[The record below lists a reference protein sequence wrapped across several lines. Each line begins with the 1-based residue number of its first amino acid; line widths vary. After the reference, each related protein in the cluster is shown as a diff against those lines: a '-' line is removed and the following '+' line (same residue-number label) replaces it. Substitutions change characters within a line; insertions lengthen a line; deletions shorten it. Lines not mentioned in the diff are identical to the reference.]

1 MAPTQFHSKNMRKH
15 IQHVLLSAA
24 LLIFLHTTS
33 IMSRGY
39 CVHMCEYMNAS
50 LPGRRGG
57 DFGVSNSGS
66 HSESWW
72 S

>member
-24 LLIFLHTTS
+24 LLIFLSPLAATTS

-39 CVHMCEYMNAS
+39 CVHMCEYMNAL
-50 LPGRRGG
+50 LPGRGG
-57 DFGVSNSGS
+57 EELWGK
-66 HSESWW
+66 
-72 S
+72 